1 MSSFNRYN
9 DPDHF
14 RGNYSIPEPTPE
26 PTPAPND
33 ESPTYTPNLGFK
45 FVGTNL
51 RPSIEL
57 TTDYSN
63 QLNLGPLDIVMPDP
77 SSGKNVVV
85 TMPDNFE
92 DMINNGELDGMT
104 LYPIIN
110 GAVGFGEDVKRIL
123 EDFTVQDV
131 PFGET
136 LGISFD
142 ARGNQSFFRPTDVGA
157 TVQETIFDVGNFL
170 EDWVA
175 RPVSGFFGELTG
187 GAKGRKKFTDF
198 DFVPTRSEVSISKLL
213 SIPGM
218 KIQGGP
224 TVIDKE
230 GEPIKD
236 FSGDLAEIEAGIN
249 KEAIENSL
257 LGKPFEEDPFAAATR
272 EALKDVKDKKPVGEG
287 EDEIAEGEE
296 GTEEGI
302 EEGTEGAD
310 DDKTGGKDLSDTK
323 PVGFFGSDKFLSAI
337 RNVGKSLVE
346 QGQFGSGLALGAVG
360 FADEQAQRQLLA
372 EQRQAEIN
380 QLILEASLKGQEVL
394 DEKVLES
401 LSGYEA
407 KINQNARYFQGGQ
420 VAIGFMDII
429 IKEIVDNPG
438 KIGGLQGFIDSSVQ
452 KISNFLNMD
461 TPWETMSAQAKV
473 EALAKVVQQGNLQAI
488 LGESGR
494 TISDKD
500 REIVKDVF
508 GTPGLFDNPDTAL
521 TKLRASRDKLAYENQ
536 ERKRNIISDF
546 TKIQMPV
553 YRQPGQIATLQLT
566 PIVQLIQGS
575 DPYSPNS
582 SNVGNLTATIK
593 TIPLRPKD

>member
-175 RPVSGFFGELTG
+175 RPVSGFFGELSG

-218 KIQGGP
+218 KIKGGP
-224 TVIDKE
+224 TLIDEE
-230 GEPIKD
+230 GNEIKD

-249 KEAIENSL
+249 KEAIESSL
-257 LGKPFEEDPFAAATR
+257 LGKPFEDDPLAAATR
-272 EALKDVKDKKPVGEG
+272 EALKDVKDKKPVE
-287 EDEIAEGEE
+287 EELPTEEAEE
-296 GTEEGI
+296 GTEEGT
-302 EEGTEGAD
+302 EKGTEGAD

-372 EQRQAEIN
+372 EQEQAEIN
-380 QLILEASLKGQEVL
+380 KLILEASLKGQASL
-394 DEKVLES
+394 DSKDLKALYDFE
-401 LSGYEA
+401 
-407 KINQNARYFQGGQ
+407 QNITQNSADFQGAQ
-420 VAIGFMDII
+420 IAIGFMDII
-429 IKEIVDNPG
+429 IEEIEKAPPG
-438 KIGGLQGFIDSSVQ
+438 KIGGFQGWFDSTVQ
-452 KISNFLNMD
+452 KVSNFLGYD
-461 TPWETMSAQAKV
+461 VPFADLLPQPKI

-500 REIVKDVF
+500 REIVVQVF
-508 GTPGLFDNPDTAL
+508 GTPGLFDNRDTAL
-521 TKLRASRDKLAYENQ
+521 EKLRASRSKLINKNMERQRNISLAYN
-536 ERKRNIISDF
+536 KISDPAF
-546 TKIQMPV
+546 GYQ
-553 YRQPGQIATLQLT
+553 GQISTLQLN
-566 PIVQLIQGS
+566 PLIQLIQSS
-575 DPYSPNS
+575 DPYSPNAAT
-582 SNVGNLTATIK
+582 VGNLTSEIK
-593 TIPLRPKD
+593 TITLRPKD